1 MHIVSTK
8 IEALCEAIVEHLG
21 KNGTIVHGRASLK
34 TNQAYD
40 LFGRRK
46 RAYSTLEELI
56 QTIDKE
62 AFMVVMEASELL
74 GRGH

>member
-1 MHIVSTK
+1 M
-8 IEALCEAIVEHLG
+8 CEAIVEHLG
-21 KNGTIVHGRASLK
+21 KNGTIVHGEGIFENESKRMIFLVVENARIPRLK
-34 TNQAYD
+34 
-40 LFGRRK
+40 
-46 RAYSTLEELI
+46 ELI